1 MPSCLQRAS
10 RKTGRGAT
18 GNGGVACLHSDA
30 LPDSLRPAPALSG
43 DPPSCL
49 MPAASV
55 SDVVLGPSGGSAGQE
70 VGGRGRERWQALK
83 SLRNLSRTCFCR
95 GPRRPRA
102 AATTAPRQ
110 VCQSWGPRPFSRC
123 PSRGRPLP
131 RRSVDGAARAAPA
144 PPQAPPSLRQ
154 RCCDT
159 RLPLASAESHCSSC
173 PQSRIHTA
181 PLARP

>member
-1 MPSCLQRAS
+1 MAGWRAS
-10 RKTGRGAT
+10 TQT
-18 GNGGVACLHSDA
+18 L
-30 LPDSLRPAPALSG
+30 SLTLSVPHRPSAVTP
-43 DPPSCL
+43 
-49 MPAASV
+49 PAASRQQPRSPTSYWV
-55 SDVVLGPSGGSAGQE
+55 HPVGALGRRWEGEG
-70 VGGRGRERWQALK
+70 ERWQALK

-173 PQSRIHTA
+173 PQGRIHTA